1 MPDDYAY
8 PITQCDVTTEKRA
21 KLESYR
27 DKRRLW
33 LSWIST
39 DEHHA
44 IWTVLSS
51 MVWTDVAFRTL
62 TNFAVGDE
70 ANALNNHLMVE
81 ALLDGHVATQV
92 LAIRRLVDNRKTDVI
107 SLRRLVKDLRSHF
120 ALFTRENYVCF
131 DGLPYDYEAVRHA
144 RFMENAGNWG
154 KGGIWVP
161 TSGPQG
167 DGTSESAHRQFDKLA
182 GLDPAK
188 RSREDRLPASLL
200 TTIEKWLNDSG
211 ADDLAEW
218 SHAYLAH
225 AGGPESR
232 KRIADLMVTTNKI
245 TDAIKALARVTEAIS
260 ARLLFAGGRTN
271 ALMPV
276 AQFNQFEKL
285 DKPIMQA
292 GGEAAAYK
300 LWHQLSDERN
310 SYLNGVDTALI
321 GQPKAGG
328 PLIQ

>member
-8 PITQCDVTTEKRA
+8 PLAQCDVTTEKRA
-21 KLESYR
+21 ALESYR

-33 LSWIST
+33 LSWIDT

-44 IWTVLSS
+44 IWQVLSS
-51 MVWTDVAFRTL
+51 MVWTDVSFRAL
-62 TNFAVGDE
+62 THFAVNDE
-70 ANALNNHLMVE
+70 NNGLNNSLLAE

-92 LAIRRLVDNRKTDVI
+92 LAIRRLMDDRNSDTI
-107 SLRRLVKDLRSHF
+107 SLRRLVKDLRRNF
-120 ALFTRENYVCF
+120 ALLTRENYVCF
-131 DGLPYDYEAVRHA
+131 DGLPYDYEAVQQKEM
-144 RFMENAGNWG
+144 MERAG
-154 KGGIWVP
+154 KGVLWGE
-161 TSGPQG
+161 TSGPG
-167 DGTSESAHRQFDKLA
+167 AHGTSRMAHEQFDKLA
-182 GLDPAK
+182 GIDPAK

-200 TTIEKWLNDSG
+200 KTIERWLDDSG
-211 ADDLAEW
+211 TDELANW

-260 ARLLFAGGRTN
+260 AWLLFAGGRTN

-292 GGEAAAYK
+292 GGEADAYE
-300 LWHQLSDERN
+300 LL
-310 SYLNGVDTALI
+310 A
-321 GQPKAGG
+321 PA
-328 PLIQ
+328 